1 MSVKPG
7 LREHSAVRVPR
18 AAAVGVIATLLL
30 GCTQSKVDRDA
41 ELHLTG
47 TVLTPS
53 GAPAGDAR
61 VTLVKVADLGEVV
74 VGGVIALGTF
84 GTVCLVD
91 DPPSICDE
99 AHRADADD
107 QGAFTIDLTGEDTQ
121 GLVGQAS
128 DLDLTAKS
136 GDLISTV
143 RFKVQHEELTLP
155 PLRLWDQALT
165 TSTSGGSLTATWGSL
180 PADYGEDP
188 EYALRFV
195 DGNGALIWG
204 EPDVEPGVEVDRRLL
219 EDRDGSVELAA
230 ATEADGPDTTFRFT
244 FFGRPGRFEG
254 AGAAP
259 SRGRPCSAAT
269 TDGAT
274 TVLDPCPLTDGDL
287 ATASG
292 FSTDGTV
299 RSAAIVDLG
308 STRAVQLI
316 VARGAIGPVTVE
328 TSTDGTTWTFAGS
341 SSGSLVGVV
350 PPGGRAQARYVRVR
364 TTGGTDLSSLAEVSA
379 WS

>member
-1 MSVKPG
+1 M
-7 LREHSAVRVPR
+7 RVPR
-18 AAAVGVIATLLL
+18 AASFALVSLLLL
-30 GCTQSKVDRDA
+30 GCTQSKVDSDA

-47 TVLTPS
+47 SVLTPA
-53 GAPAGDAR
+53 GAPASDAR
-61 VTLVKVADLGEVV
+61 VTLVKVADLGELV

-84 GTVCLVD
+84 GAVCLVD
-91 DPPSICDE
+91 DPPSICDG
-99 AHRADADD
+99 AHRADADE
-107 QGAFTIDLTGEDTQ
+107 QGAFTIDLTGKDTQ
-121 GLVGQAS
+121 GFVGQAS

-136 GDLISTV
+136 GDLISNV

-165 TSTSGGSLTATWGSL
+165 TSTSGGSLTATWGAL
-180 PADYGEDP
+180 PADYGDSP
-188 EYALRFV
+188 EYTLRFV
-195 DGNGALIWG
+195 DGDGALIWG
-204 EPDVEPGVEVDRRLL
+204 APDVDPGAEVDRRLL
-219 EDRDGSVELAA
+219 EDRRGSVELTA

-244 FFGRPGRFEG
+244 FFGRPGTFEG
-254 AGAAP
+254 AGPAP

-269 TDGAT
+269 VDGAAT
-274 TVLDPCPLTDGDL
+274 TLDPCPLTDGDL
-287 ATASG
+287 ATSGG
-292 FSTDGTV
+292 FSADGTV

-328 TSTDGTTWTFAGS
+328 TSTDGTAWTFAGS